1 MSSEFRIG
9 RRLVQPELNTI
20 VTSGKETRVEPK
32 VMEVLVYLAGRP
44 GQVVQRETLIRD
56 LWGDTFVTDAALTR
70 CIAELRK
77 LFDDDVRDPRV
88 IQTIAK
94 SGYRLIAAVE
104 PADGD
109 VPSIAAPA
117 AAIDGDRAPARG
129 ELVRRA
135 AHARAAGSEMMRRA
149 RPASALLLAL
159 VITSAAE
166 DRSPLERTISTVV
179 PAVQPDTA
187 MERVRRIYATDR
199 WFTFPKFEET
209 TRYLAGELKRLG
221 LEQVEIAGAPADGV
235 TQVGYWT
242 MPLAWD
248 ARSATLE
255 LVGEDVMP
263 EFRVLADYQK
273 VPTSLGMWSAPTP
286 PDGVTADIVEY
297 AEGADLRGKLV
308 LTKQNSA
315 NLKWRLARDGALGAI
330 NTFTENPKL
339 ENGRQWINAWG
350 DNGWAFTA
358 QSSRLLS
365 FSITPRQAAY
375 VRGRLAE
382 GKTVRARARVDSR
395 YYKGTYP
402 YVTGVLRGDP
412 GREEV
417 LLLGHSSE
425 QGAQDNATGV
435 AAMLEAVG
443 ALQRLVAS
451 GKLPRPR
458 RTIRLLLMG
467 EMYGS
472 MHYVAQNQDRIR
484 DTVAA
489 MCVDTPAAS
498 YDLPGTE
505 YTFYMNPHVAS
516 SYTDALVLE
525 IAAAY
530 FPRVGRPWHEH
541 AYMSGTDTYL
551 ADPMIG
557 IPTVW
562 PYSGPGIQT
571 HHNSEDKPEHV
582 DARSL
587 RDLAVVTATY
597 LYTIATSGESEAAWL
612 SDLALHRGTRRM
624 EAAIARGADA
634 VGYETD
640 RAAQAIRSVERLVP
654 RERRAALAPQLDARV
669 RQLAVAKAAQ
679 PNAPAAS
686 PDAARLVVKRKR
698 FGTIP
703 LDEISPA
710 DRRGFPSGAWAAEPI
725 AALYWCDGRR
735 TPAEVI
741 RLTQLELGPS
751 RLDFVGY
758 FRFLAE
764 RGYVELIER

>member
-1 MSSEFRIG
+1 M
-9 RRLVQPELNTI
+9 
-20 VTSGKETRVEPK
+20 TR
-32 VMEVLVYLAGRP
+32 LAGSLILA
-44 GQVVQRETLIRD
+44 VVLST
-56 LWGDTFVTDAALTR
+56 A
-70 CIAELRK
+70 
-77 LFDDDVRDPRV
+77 
-88 IQTIAK
+88 
-94 SGYRLIAAVE
+94 
-104 PADGD
+104 
-109 VPSIAAPA
+109 
-117 AAIDGDRAPARG
+117 
-129 ELVRRA
+129 
-135 AHARAAGSEMMRRA
+135 
-149 RPASALLLAL
+149 
-159 VITSAAE
+159 AAE
-166 DRSPLERTISTVV
+166 DTSPLGRTVTTVAQ
-179 PAVQPDTA
+179 AVQPDAA
-187 MERVRRIYATDR
+187 MERVRRVYDTDR
-199 WFTFPKFEET
+199 WFTFPKFAET
-209 TRYLAGELKRLG
+209 ARYLAGEMKRLG

-248 ARSATLE
+248 ARRAMLE
-255 LVGEDVMP
+255 LIGEDVTP
-263 EFRVLADYQK
+263 DFRVLADYQK

-286 PDGVTADIVEY
+286 AAGVTADIVEY

-308 LTKQNSA
+308 LTRQNSA
-315 NLKWRLARDGALGAI
+315 NLKWRLARAGALGAV

-339 ENGRQWINAWG
+339 EDGRQWINAWG

-358 QSSRLLS
+358 ASSRLLS

-375 VRGRLAE
+375 VRGLLAE
-382 GKTVRARARVDSR
+382 GKPVRARARVESR
-395 YYKGTYP
+395 YYKGAYP

-412 GREEV
+412 GKEEV

-435 AAMLEAVG
+435 AAMLEAMG
-443 ALQRLVAS
+443 TLERLIAA

-458 RTIRLLLMG
+458 RSIRLLLMG

-472 MHYVAQNQDRIR
+472 MHYVASHPERIR
-484 DTVAA
+484 NTVAA

-498 YDLPGTE
+498 YDLPDTE
-505 YTFYMNPHVAS
+505 YTFYLNPHAAS
-516 SYTDALVLE
+516 SFTDALVLE

-571 HHNSEDKPEHV
+571 HHNSEDKPENV
-582 DARSL
+582 DPRSL

-597 LYTIATSGESEAAWL
+597 LHTIAAAGESEAGA
-612 SDLALHRGTRRM
+612 LADMALRRGIRHI
-624 EAAIARGADA
+624 EAAVANGAGTI
-634 VGYETD
+634 GY
-640 RAAQAIRSVERLVP
+640 AAEREMQAIRSVARLVP
-654 RERRAALAPQLDARV
+654 PERRGALAPQIETRAARV
-669 RQLAVAKAAQ
+669 EVRARQLGLT
-679 PNAPAAS
+679 PSMAPTAS
-686 PDAARLVVKRKR
+686 SPPPDAARLVVRRKR

-710 DRRGFPSGAWAAEPI
+710 ERRGYPSGAWAAEPI

-735 TPAEVI
+735 TLAEVM